1 MSDTLSC
8 AQSGPAGASTRDR
21 ILALLR
27 EAASGTGEGWRSGEE
42 ISALLGLSRAAVSK
56 HVRTKGASSSRAG
69 SLRARAAR
77 AAPGFPRP
85 AVWRLRL
92 FCDPPARARRR

>member
-8 AQSGPAGASTRDR
+8 AQSGPADASTRDR

-42 ISALLGLSRAAVSK
+42 ISCP
-56 HVRTKGASSSRAG
+56 
-69 SLRARAAR
+69 ARPEPGRREQACADAAR
-77 AAPGFPRP
+77 TRFSH
-85 AVWRLRL
+85 
-92 FCDPPARARRR
+92 

>member
-56 HVRTKGASSSRAG
+56 HVRTLRGRGFLIDAVPRRA
-69 SLRARAAR
+69 
-77 AAPGFPRP
+77 FY
-85 AVWRLRL
+85 WK
-92 FCDPPARARRR
+92 ARRRSRRRS